1 MLIIRTINGD
11 LQFYMP
17 NGCNKNVIESQLL
30 KDLNGTNTPFI
41 VITNANGENTIIN
54 KNNIISV
61 VVEAS
66 PTL

>member
-1 MLIIRTINGD
+1 MLTIKTINGD

-17 NGCNKNVIESQLL
+17 SSCDKSVIESQLL

-41 VITNANGENTIIN
+41 VITNSNGENTIIN
-54 KNNIISV
+54 KNNIISI
-61 VVEAS
+61 VVEES